1 MILQRVFLVSLLS
14 VASGFS
20 SVTHAATNPLEQ
32 SVLKHYADIAQAGYS
47 DSLATAKLLEKA
59 VNQLVVQPT
68 TKNLNLA
75 RQAWFASRVPYQ
87 QTEVFRF
94 GNPIV
99 DDWEGKVNA
108 WPLDEGLID
117 YVATSYGEAS
127 DANNLY
133 SANIIANKELL
144 LSGNTIDI
152 SNITPELL
160 SDTLHEVDDVEANV
174 VTGYHAIEFLL
185 WGQDLNGTNAGAG
198 NRPVSD
204 FDTVNCTG
212 GNCDRRIKFLQTAVE
227 LLLTDLEWMTNQW
240 GSTGEA
246 RQNIENVESSAGL
259 GVILTGMG
267 SLSYGELA
275 GERMK
280 LGLILHDPEEEHDC
294 FSDNTHNSHYYD
306 ALGIQNVYTGR
317 YLRTNGT
324 LLEGPSIADLVSAK
338 NPEADNML
346 LSKLDLTMSKMQIL
360 VDTAINGEAY
370 DQMIGSGNIVGN
382 AKVQAAISALTEQ
395 TKAIGAVAVVL
406 GLNTLDIEGSDSLDS
421 PQSVQ

>member
-1 MILQRVFLVSLLS
+1 MVLQRILLASLLS
-14 VASGFS
+14 VAAGFS
-20 SVTHAATNPLEQ
+20 GLAHAVTSPTEQ
-32 SVLKHYADIAQAGYS
+32 AVLKHYADIAQAGYS
-47 DSLATAKLLEKA
+47 DSLVTAKVLEKA
-59 VNQLVVQPT
+59 VDQLVERPT
-68 TKNLNLA
+68 AQNLDIA
-75 RQAWFASRVPYQ
+75 RKAWIASRVPYQ

-127 DANNLY
+127 DENNLY
-133 SANIIANKELL
+133 SANIIANKKLL

-152 SNITPELL
+152 SDITPALL

-174 VTGYHAIEFLL
+174 VTGYHAVEFLL

-212 GNCDRRIKFLQTAVE
+212 GNCDRRIQFLQTAVK
-227 LLLTDLEWMTNQW
+227 LLITDLEWMTNQW
-240 GSTGEA
+240 GATGEA
-246 RQNIENVESSAGL
+246 RANIENVESSAGL
-259 GVILTGMG
+259 AVILTGMG

-280 LGLILHDPEEEHDC
+280 LGLMLHDPEEEHDC
-294 FSDNTHNSHYYD
+294 FSDNTHYSHYYD
-306 ALGIQNVYTGR
+306 ALGVQNVYTGR
-317 YLRTNGT
+317 YLRVNGE
-324 LLEGPSIADLVSAK
+324 LLEGPSIADLVLKK
-338 NPEADNML
+338 NAEADNTL
-346 LSKLDLTMSKMQIL
+346 LAKLDSTMGKMQIL

-370 DQMIGSGNIVGN
+370 DQMIGSGNSSGN
-382 AKVQAAISALTEQ
+382 AKVQAAITALTEQ
-395 TKAIGAVAVVL
+395 TKAIGAVATVL
-406 GLNTLDIEGSDSLDS
+406 GFQSLDIAGSDSLDS
-421 PQSVQ
+421 PESI